1 MPSEN
6 TIFEVCQYLKNW
18 FDRNQPR
25 YIGSITIQNGA
36 LSETYGLK
44 VGQYFRIVDST
55 LNEGVYKYPL
65 TTLTDETFNG
75 AIWGMALPKAFIALL
90 DDIEAWKVK
99 YNSLDTQDGRQAL
112 SPFNS
117 ESFGGYAYSK
127 SSGGTSDTTKDKSGT
142 WQGVFGA
149 RLAPYRKM

>member
-18 FDRNQPR
+18 FDKNQPK
-25 YIGSITIQNGA
+25 YIGKITINNGA

-44 VGQYFRIVDST
+44 VGQYFRIVGST

-65 TTLTDETFNG
+65 TTLMDETFNG
-75 AIWGMALPKAFIALL
+75 AIWGMALPSAFVALL
-90 DDIEAWKVK
+90 DEIETWKTK
-99 YNSLDTQDGRQAL
+99 YASVDSAAM
-112 SPFNS
+112 SPFSS
-117 ESFGGYAYSK
+117 ESVSGVYSYSK
-127 SSGGTSDTTKDKSGT
+127 NTGGNDTTKDKSGT

>member
-25 YIGSITIQNGA
+25 YIGDITIQNGA
-36 LSETYGLK
+36 LSQTYGLK

-75 AIWGMALPKAFIALL
+75 AIWGMSLPKAFIALL
-90 DDIEAWKVK
+90 DDIEAWKAK
-99 YNSLDTQDGRQAL
+99 YASADSVAM
-112 SPFNS
+112 SPFTS
-117 ESFGGYAYSK
+117 ENVPGVYSYSK
-127 SSGGTSDTTKDKSGT
+127 SSGGNDTTTDKSGT
-142 WQGVFGA
+142 WQGAFGA

>member
-6 TIFEVCQYLKNW
+6 TIFEVCNYLKNW
-18 FDRNQPR
+18 FDRNQPK
-25 YIGSITIQNGA
+25 YFGNVSIINGA
-36 LSETYGLK
+36 LSETYDLK
-44 VGQYFRIVDST
+44 VGQYFRIVGST
-55 LNEGVYKYPL
+55 LNDGVYQYPI

-75 AIWGMALPKAFIALL
+75 AIWGMSLPKAFIALL
-90 DDIEAWKVK
+90 NDIEAWKTK
-99 YNSLDTQDGRQAL
+99 YASADSAAM

-117 ESFGGYAYSK
+117 ESFGGYSYSK
-127 SSGGTSDTTKDKSGT
+127 SSGAGDTNKDKSGT

>member
-6 TIFEVCQYLKNW
+6 TIFEVCNYLKNW
-18 FDRNQPR
+18 FDRNQPK
-25 YIGSITIQNGA
+25 YFGNVSIINGA
-36 LSETYGLK
+36 LSETYDLK

-55 LNEGVYKYPL
+55 LNDGVYLYPI
-65 TTLTDETFNG
+65 TTLTDETFDG
-75 AIWGMALPKAFIALL
+75 AIWGMALPKPFIALL
-90 DDIEAWKVK
+90 DDIEAWKAK
-99 YNSLDTQDGRQAL
+99 FNSLDTQDGKQAM

-117 ESFGGYAYSK
+117 ESFGGYSYSK
-127 SSGGTSDTTKDKSGT
+127 SNGGTGDTSKDKSGT

>member
-6 TIFEVCQYLKNW
+6 TIFEVCSYLKNW
-18 FDRNQPR
+18 FDRNQPK
-25 YIGSITIQNGA
+25 YFGNVSIINGA
-36 LSETYGLK
+36 LSETYDLK

-55 LNEGVYKYPL
+55 LNDGVYLYPI
-65 TTLTDETFNG
+65 TTLTDETFDG
-75 AIWGMALPKAFIALL
+75 AIWGMALPKPFIALL
-90 DDIEAWKVK
+90 DDIEAWKAK
-99 YNSLDTQDGRQAL
+99 FNSLDTQDGKQAM

-117 ESFGGYAYSK
+117 ESFGGYSYSK
-127 SSGGTSDTTKDKSGT
+127 SNGGTGDTSKDKSGT

>member
-18 FDRNQPR
+18 FDRNQQK
-25 YIGSITIQNGA
+25 YIGDVTITNGA

-44 VGQYFRIVDST
+44 VGQYFRIIGSD

-75 AIWGMALPKAFIALL
+75 AIWGMSLPKAFLSLL
-90 DDIEAWKVK
+90 DDIETWKTK
-99 YNSLDTQDGRQAL
+99 YASADSVAM
-112 SPFNS
+112 SPFTS
-117 ESFGGYAYSK
+117 ESVPGVYSYSK
-127 SSGGTSDTTKDKSGT
+127 NSGGNDTTTDKSGT
-142 WQGVFGA
+142 WQGAFGA
-149 RLAPYRKM
+149 ILAPYRKM

>member
-18 FDRNQPR
+18 FDRNQPK
-25 YIGSITIQNGA
+25 YFGDVSIINGA
-36 LSETYGLK
+36 LSETYNLK
-44 VGQYFRIVDST
+44 VGQYFRIVGST
-55 LNEGVYKYPL
+55 LNDGVYKYPL

-75 AIWGMALPKAFIALL
+75 AIWGMALPKPFLALL
-90 DDIEAWKVK
+90 NDIEAWKTK
-99 YNSLDTQDGRQAL
+99 YASTDSVAM
-112 SPFNS
+112 SPFTS
-117 ESFGGYAYSK
+117 ENVPGVYSYSK
-127 SSGGTSDTTKDKSGT
+127 SSGGNDTSKDKSGT

>member
-18 FDRNQPR
+18 FDRNQPK
-25 YIGSITIQNGA
+25 YIGKITINNGA

-44 VGQYFRIVDST
+44 VGQYFRIIDST

-75 AIWGMALPKAFIALL
+75 AIWGMALPKAFLALL
-90 DDIEAWKVK
+90 DEIEAWKAK
-99 YNSLDTQDGRQAL
+99 YAAADSAAM
-112 SPFNS
+112 SPFTS
-117 ESFGGYAYSK
+117 ESVPGVYSYSK
-127 SSGGTSDTTKDKSGT
+127 NSGGNDTTTDKSGT
-142 WQGVFGA
+142 WQGVFGS

>member
-18 FDRNQPR
+18 FDRNQIK
-25 YIGSITIQNGA
+25 YLGNITISNGA

-44 VGQYFRIVDST
+44 AGQYFRINGST
-55 LNEGVYKYPL
+55 LNNDGVYQYPI
-65 TTLTDETFNG
+65 TTLTDETFSG
-75 AIWGMALPKAFIALL
+75 AIWGMSLPKAFIALL
-90 DDIEAWKVK
+90 NDIEAWKTK
-99 YNSLDTQDGRQAL
+99 YASVDSAAM
-112 SPFNS
+112 SPYTS
-117 ESFGGYAYSK
+117 ESFGGYSK
-127 SSGGTSDTTKDKSGT
+127 SGGAGSSDTSKDKSGT

>member
-6 TIFEVCQYLKNW
+6 TIFEVCQYLRNW
-18 FDRNQPR
+18 FDKNQPK
-25 YIGSITIQNGA
+25 YYGNIAITNGA

-44 VGQYFRIVDST
+44 SGQYFRIIGST
-55 LNEGVYKYPL
+55 LNNDGVYQYPI

-75 AIWGMALPKAFIALL
+75 AILGMSLPKAFIALL
-90 DDIEAWKVK
+90 NDIEAWKTK
-99 YNSLDTQDGRQAL
+99 YASADSAAM
-112 SPFNS
+112 SPFSS
-117 ESFGGYAYSK
+117 ESFGGYSYSK

>member
-18 FDRNQPR
+18 FDKNH
-25 YIGSITIQNGA
+25 YVGEIQIENGA
-36 LSETYGLK
+36 LSESYGLLAN
-44 VGQYFRIVDST
+44 QYFRIVGST
-55 LNEGVYKYPL
+55 LNNDGVYQYPI
-65 TTLTDETFNG
+65 TTLTDETFDG
-75 AIWGMALPKAFIALL
+75 AIWGMSLPRAFIALL
-90 DDIEAWKVK
+90 DDIEAWKARF
-99 YNSLDTQDGRQAL
+99 NSLDTQDGKQAM

-117 ESFGGYAYSK
+117 ESFGGYSYSK
-127 SSGGTSDTTKDKSGT
+127 SNGGTGDTNKDKSGT

>member
-6 TIFEVCQYLKNW
+6 TIFEVCSYLKNW
-18 FDRNQPR
+18 FDRNQPK
-25 YIGSITIQNGA
+25 YFGNVSIINGA
-36 LSETYGLK
+36 LSETYDLK
-44 VGQYFRIVDST
+44 VGQYFRIVGST
-55 LNEGVYKYPL
+55 LNDGVYQYPI

-75 AIWGMALPKAFIALL
+75 AIWGMSLPKAFIALL
-90 DDIEAWKVK
+90 DDIEAWKTK
-99 YNSLDTQDGRQAL
+99 YASADSVAM

-117 ESFGGYAYSK
+117 ESFGGYSYSK
-127 SSGGTSDTTKDKSGT
+127 SNGGTGDTSKDKSGT

>member
-6 TIFEVCQYLKNW
+6 TIFEVCSYLKNW
-18 FDRNQPR
+18 FDRNQPK
-25 YIGSITIQNGA
+25 YFGNVSIINGA
-36 LSETYGLK
+36 LSETYDLK
-44 VGQYFRIVDST
+44 VGQYFRIVGST
-55 LNEGVYKYPL
+55 LNDGVYQYPI

-90 DDIEAWKVK
+90 DDIEAWKIK

-149 RLAPYRKM
+149 RLAPYRQM

>member
-18 FDRNQPR
+18 FDRNQPK
-25 YIGSITIQNGA
+25 YIGKITINNGA

-44 VGQYFRIVDST
+44 VGQYFRIIDSA
-55 LNEGVYKYPL
+55 LNEGVYRYPL

-75 AIWGMALPKAFIALL
+75 AIRGMSLPKAFLSLL
-90 DDIEAWKVK
+90 DDIETWKTK
-99 YNSLDTQDGRQAL
+99 YASADSVAM
-112 SPFNS
+112 SPFTS
-117 ESFGGYAYSK
+117 ESVPGVYSYSK
-127 SSGGTSDTTKDKSGT
+127 NSGGNDTTTDKSGT
-142 WQGVFGA
+142 WQGAFGA

>member
-18 FDRNQPR
+18 FDRNQLR
-25 YIGSITIQNGA
+25 YIGDITIQNGA

-44 VGQYFRIVDST
+44 VGQYFRIVGST
-55 LNEGVYKYPL
+55 LNDGVYQYPV
-65 TTLTDETFNG
+65 TTLTDETFSG
-75 AIWGMALPKAFIALL
+75 AVWGMSLPKAFIALL
-90 DDIEAWKVK
+90 DDIEAWKAK
-99 YNSLDTQDGRQAL
+99 FNSLDTRDGQQTM

-117 ESFGGYAYSK
+117 ESFGGYSYSK
-127 SSGGTSDTTKDKSGT
+127 SSGGAGDTSKDKSGT

-149 RLAPYRKM
+149 RLAPWRKM

>member
-25 YIGSITIQNGA
+25 YIGGITIQNGA

-90 DDIEAWKVK
+90 DDIETWKTK
-99 YNSLDTQDGRQAL
+99 YASADSVAM
-112 SPFNS
+112 SPFTS
-117 ESFGGYAYSK
+117 ESVPGVYSYSK
-127 SSGGTSDTTKDKSGT
+127 NSGGNDTTTDKSGT
-142 WQGVFGA
+142 WQGAFGA

>member
-6 TIFEVCQYLKNW
+6 TIFEVCQYLRNW
-18 FDRNQPR
+18 FDKNQPK
-25 YIGSITIQNGA
+25 YYGNIAITNGA

-44 VGQYFRIVDST
+44 SGQYFRIIGST
-55 LNEGVYKYPL
+55 LNNDGVYQYPI

-75 AIWGMALPKAFIALL
+75 AILGMSLPKAFIALL
-90 DDIEAWKVK
+90 NDIEAWKTK
-99 YNSLDTQDGRQAL
+99 YASADSAAM
-112 SPFNS
+112 SPFSS
-117 ESFGGYAYSK
+117 ESFGGYSYSK
-127 SSGGTSDTTKDKSGT
+127 SSGGTSDTTQDKSGT

>member
-18 FDRNQPR
+18 FDKNR
-25 YIGSITIQNGA
+25 YIGEIQIENGA
-36 LSETYGLK
+36 LSESYGLLAN
-44 VGQYFRIVDST
+44 QYFRIVGSA
-55 LNEGVYKYPL
+55 LNNDGVYQYPI
-65 TTLTDETFNG
+65 TTLTDETFDG
-75 AIWGMALPKAFIALL
+75 AIWGMSLPRAFIALL
-90 DDIEAWKVK
+90 DDIEAWKAK
-99 YNSLDTQDGRQAL
+99 FNSLDTRDGKQAM

-117 ESFGGYAYSK
+117 ESFGGYSYSK
-127 SSGGTSDTTKDKSGT
+127 SNGGTGDTNKDKSGT

>member
-18 FDRNQPR
+18 FDKNR
-25 YIGSITIQNGA
+25 YMGEIQIENGA
-36 LSETYGLK
+36 LSESYGLLAN
-44 VGQYFRIVDST
+44 QYFRIVGSA
-55 LNEGVYKYPL
+55 LNNDGVYQYPI
-65 TTLTDETFNG
+65 TTLTDETFDG
-75 AIWGMALPKAFIALL
+75 AIWAMSLPRAFIALL
-90 DDIEAWKVK
+90 DDIEAWKARF
-99 YNSLDTQDGRQAL
+99 NSLDTQDGKQAM

-117 ESFGGYAYSK
+117 ESFGGYSYSK
-127 SSGGTSDTTKDKSGT
+127 SNGGTGDTNKDKSGT